1 MFKVFKRCVTVS
13 VLGAAVLVGPAQAGY
28 SNVVFF
34 GDSISDTGNVLSLT
48 NAFAPPPFPN
58 FPSAPG
64 RFSNGPAW
72 TEYLA
77 SGLGFGTSAKP
88 SNLLFAGLAQGVIP
102 IGPQGGQNFAFGG
115 ARTGLGGAAGP
126 TTGLI
131 GQLVAW
137 DGTPALLGG
146 GGLTRAADPNALYV
160 ILAGANDLRDAR
172 NTNPGANLAD
182 AAARLAAAVATAQNV
197 ANVLALL
204 AQVGAQHFLISNL
217 PDLGKTPE
225 AVAAGVVAASTD
237 VTLHFNA
244 ALAAGTAGFDAFFE
258 SATGIDLDIRTLD
271 FHGLVENISNDALT
285 NSGAKYGITNVTN
298 PCIAPGPVSHQYFFP
313 DATDINCAVSA
324 FSDNLHP
331 SGAVQRL
338 LGQLALNTLPEPGSL
353 ALVLLGMALGLL
365 RVGSK
370 RRTAAFQCASALQR
384 A

>member
-1 MFKVFKRCVTVS
+1 MFKEIKRCVAVS
-13 VLGAAVLVGPAQAGY
+13 VLGAAVLAGPAQASY

-48 NAFAPPPFPN
+48 NAFAQPPFPN
-58 FPSAPG
+58 FPGAPG

-77 SGLGFGTSAKP
+77 SGLGFATSAKP
-88 SNLLFAGLAQGVIP
+88 SNLFFAGFGPGVIP

-126 TTGLI
+126 TTGLL

-137 DGTPALLGG
+137 DGTPALLGV

-160 ILAGANDLRDAR
+160 VVAGANDLRDAR
-172 NTNPGANLAD
+172 DANPGGSLVD
-182 AAARLAAAVATAQNV
+182 AAARAAAAVAIAQNV
-197 ANVLALL
+197 ANVLAVL
-204 AQVGAQHFLISNL
+204 AQAGAQHFLISNL

-225 AVAAGVVAASTD
+225 AVAFGVVAASTQ
-237 VTLHFNA
+237 LSNIFNA
-244 ALAAGTAGFDAFFE
+244 ALAADAAGFDAFFQ

-271 FHGLVENISNDALT
+271 FHGLVENIYKDALT
-285 NSGAKYGITNVTN
+285 NGGAKYGITNITS
-298 PCIAPGPVSHQYFFP
+298 PCIAPGPFSHQYFFP

-324 FSDNLHP
+324 FSDDLHP
-331 SGAVQRL
+331 SGVVQRL
-338 LGQLALNTLPEPGSL
+338 LGQLALNTVPEPGSL

-365 RVGSK
+365 RVGAK
-370 RRTAAFQCASALQR
+370 RRSVLAV
-384 A
+384 